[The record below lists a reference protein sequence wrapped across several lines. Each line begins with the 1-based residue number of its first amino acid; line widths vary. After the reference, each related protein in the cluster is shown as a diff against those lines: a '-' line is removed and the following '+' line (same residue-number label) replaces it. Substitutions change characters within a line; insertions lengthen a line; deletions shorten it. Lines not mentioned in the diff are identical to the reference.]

1 LIGSRGYCKLYDVAC
16 RIFRPARELYFRVV
30 EKTMGYNRS
39 REAEAAESASKV
51 GDYDAV
57 CNFLS
62 WAFDRLAG
70 SRVCIVGPL
79 YDGGRGELAACDIV
93 MGVEQVYLSSVG
105 CDVVSGD
112 MDVTHGHVL
121 ERGVLEH
128 FRIVH
133 VHGDNY
139 TRVVNEARR
148 HGRNVVFTSQA
159 YCFWPVLG
167 IGGFT
172 DGDRLVLLAMGF
184 KAREI
189 RLLGFDFRAP
199 RCVGK
204 AYCDQE
210 SKSIKLELSRKLL
223 VEYARIYG
231 YEIIEEVVEPNVY
244 LITLSRRIK

>member
-1 LIGSRGYCKLYDVAC
+1 MIGSRGYCRLYDAAC
-16 RIFRPARELYFRVV
+16 RIFRPARELYFRLV
-30 EKTMGYNRS
+30 EKSMGYNRS
-39 REAEAAESASKV
+39 REAEAAESASRV

-62 WAFDRLAG
+62 WAFDRLAR
-70 SRVCIVGPL
+70 SRVCIIGPL
-79 YDGGRGELAACDIV
+79 YDGGRYELESCDVV
-93 MGVEQVYLSSVG
+93 MGVEQVYLSGVR
-105 CDVVSGD
+105 CNVVSGD
-112 MDVTHGHVL
+112 MDVTYGLILEGGVL
-121 ERGVLEH
+121 ER

-148 HGRNVVFTSQA
+148 YGRDVIFTSQA

-189 RLLGFDFRAP
+189 RLFGFDFLAP
-199 RCVGK
+199 RCIGK
-204 AYCDQE
+204 AYCDRK
-210 SKSIKLELSRKLL
+210 SKSMKLELSKKLL

-231 YEIIEEVVEPNVY
+231 YNIIEEVVEPNVY